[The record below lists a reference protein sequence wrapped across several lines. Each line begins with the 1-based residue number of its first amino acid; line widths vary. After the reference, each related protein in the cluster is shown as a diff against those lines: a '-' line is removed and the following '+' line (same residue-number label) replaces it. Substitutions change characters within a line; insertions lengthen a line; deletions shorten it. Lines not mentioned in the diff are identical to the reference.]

1 MIRGNGISSYPN
13 NKTGNPILDISLSGY
28 LNGKAASV
36 VYVLGRRDNGWSST
50 SVLGDVAQYLD
61 TSQAL
66 INTPTS
72 QQLYLVSTN
81 AADDGEPAGT
91 GAQTVR
97 VVYLNDAGT
106 QTVATYT
113 MNGTTPVSAMADAT
127 FIQWMEVATVGS
139 NSVSVGNIALTSTN
153 GVATVGTTFEFIKA
167 GGNRSLSARYKV
179 PTGYT
184 AYMHIWNT
192 YAISATMDV
201 RLRTNVFADDR
212 ALSDT
217 AQHFQATSYLA
228 SGQNSAGELDFLK
241 CPAGSVI
248 KASAIPGGAPA
259 GNRCDVNFDMLLV
272 AD

>member
-1 MIRGNGISSYPN
+1 VITSYPN
-13 NKTGNPILDISLSGY
+13 SKTGDPLLDSALTGY
-28 LNGKAASV
+28 INGKASKQ
-36 VYVLGRRDNGWSST
+36 VYILGRRDLGWTST

-61 TSQAL
+61 TSQAI

-72 QQLYLVSTN
+72 QQLYLVSTSV
-81 AADDGEPAGT
+81 ADDGDPAGT

-113 MNGTTPVSAMADAT
+113 LNGTTAVAAMADAI

-139 NSVSVGNIALTSTN
+139 GTVCAGDVTIGSNNGAASVA
-153 GVATVGTTFEFIKA
+153 TTFEFIKA
-167 GGNRSLSARYKV
+167 GGNRSMSGRYMV

-184 AYMHIWNT
+184 AYLHSWSAA
-192 YAISATMDV
+192 AISAVMDV

-212 ALSDT
+212 ALSAT
-217 AQHFQATSYLA
+217 AQHFQATAYLA
-228 SGQNSAGELDFLK
+228 AGQILAGTDLDYLE
-241 CPAGSVI
+241 CPAGAVI
-248 KASAIPGGAPA
+248 KASAIPSSAPA
-259 GNRCDVNFDMLLV
+259 GNRCDVNFDILLI